1 MGVLQN
7 KKDDIM
13 LESLILSFSFV
24 VLALIVIYKEELGF
38 GKEVLM
44 AEILALVQLIIL
56 GYVINIIFNLGIIY
70 AGVMILVMIVVASF
84 IVKRNL
90 NIDELTHKIIIS
102 SFLSLLITSTIALTI
117 LLFSKTIALEPKYII
132 PLMGMVLG
140 NATNV
145 ISLSLDRLLNDLK
158 SNKDVLWG
166 YLALGATEKQAVRPF
181 IKEAIRSALTP
192 QLNTAKAVG
201 VIFIPGAMVGMLLSG
216 INPLYA
222 AKIQITIMWMI
233 MSSAIIS
240 SLIACYLVSKSFIYK
255 L

>member
-1 MGVLQN
+1 
-7 KKDDIM
+7 M
-13 LESLILSFSFV
+13 LETLIFSFSFV
-24 VLALIVIYKEELGF
+24 ILALIVIYKEELGF
-38 GKEVLM
+38 GKEVLI

-56 GYVINIIFNLGIIY
+56 GYVINLIFSLGMIY
-70 AGVMILVMIVVASF
+70 AMAMVLAMIVVASF

-90 NIDELTHKIIIS
+90 NMDKLNREIIIS
-102 SFLSLLITSTIALTI
+102 SFLSILTTATISLVI
-117 LLFSKTIALEPKYII
+117 LLFSKTIALEPRYII
-132 PLMGMVLG
+132 PLMGMVVG
-140 NATNV
+140 NSTNV

-166 YLALGATEKQAVRPF
+166 YLALGATEKQAVQPF
-181 IKEAIRSALTP
+181 IKKAIRSALTP

-216 INPLYA
+216 IDPLYA
-222 AKIQITIMWMI
+222 SKIQITIMWMV

-240 SLIACYLVSKSFIYK
+240 SLMACYLVSKSFIYK